1 MGTTLEDL
9 MERLSTL
16 EETYLVELLQ
26 LRSSDLV
33 HRFADEIEELQDE
46 LWAEFEEIEDDE
58 SE

>member
-9 MERLSTL
+9 MERLSML

-26 LRSSDLV
+26 LRSSDIV
-33 HRFADEIEELQDE
+33 QRFADEIEEIQDE
-46 LWAEFEEIEDDE
+46 LWGEFEELDNDE